1 MQWETVRTIDLG
13 HEQLLVL
20 KDRRGTRVRVLY
32 GALWLTEENGAGD
45 RFPASGDEVVIR
57 SRGVA
62 LLEGVG
68 VARVQLIEPRR
79 DVWRARLAAALRPI
93 WRRLVPLRWR
103 RAGARAAIF
112 FAAGAVSLALLEA
125 AVPGPPLASYEA
137 TPRSAE
143 AQADSVPAQ
152 AACDLR
158 RPLRRV
164 G

>member
-32 GALWLTEENGAGD
+32 GALWLTEEDGAGD
-45 RFPASGDEVVIR
+45 RFPASGDEVVIG
-57 SRGVA
+57 SRGVV

-79 DVWRARLAAALRPI
+79 DVWRARLAMAS
-93 WRRLVPLRWR
+93 RRILGRLAPLRWR
-103 RAGARAAIF
+103 RARARTAIF
-112 FAAGAVSLALLEA
+112 VAAGEFSLALLEA
-125 AVPGPPLASYEA
+125 AAPPPLASHEPTRRA
-137 TPRSAE
+137 VET
-143 AQADSVPAQ
+143 QADSVPAQ
-152 AACDLR
+152 AACEQR
-158 RPLRRV
+158 RPFRRV